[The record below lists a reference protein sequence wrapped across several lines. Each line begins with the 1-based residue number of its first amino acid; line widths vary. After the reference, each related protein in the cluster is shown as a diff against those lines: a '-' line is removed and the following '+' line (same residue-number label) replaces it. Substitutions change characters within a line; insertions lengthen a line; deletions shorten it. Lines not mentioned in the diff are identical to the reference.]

1 MTKYE
6 SNSKKCC
13 AFHIKI
19 FIKGSFN
26 KLNSL
31 RQEEIGLGIFFF
43 SGFKKT
49 GRIDA
54 SGQDIFL
61 QLGG

>member
-26 KLNSL
+26 KLNAL
-31 RQEEIGLGIFFF
+31 RQGKNGLGICLF
-43 SGFKKT
+43 SGFKKP